1 MTQKETVDA
10 HIKTDKPT
18 YARDTGAKIDEAVCS
33 HCPIHSP
40 LSPHFPNGKDGDGG
54 DETVLKETNKKT
66 TQAHNAE
73 KNMEQAR
80 DATGS
85 YAKERKDELLRG
97 IDKAD
102 QKIEEKAK
110 GWFGGGK

>member
-1 MTQKETVDA
+1 MAARSKMPTYLAVGAAGVAGYYLYSAGGSPKEAVRKAEVDA

-18 YARDTGAKIDEAVCS
+18 YARDTGAKIDEA
-33 HCPIHSP
+33 
-40 LSPHFPNGKDGDGG
+40 
-54 DETVLKETNKKT
+54 
-66 TQAHNAE
+66 AHNAE